1 MRTAINLLPH
11 SFRRQQILGKR
22 VMQWTSIISAVL
34 VTGWGWHWYEMREDR
49 QLIQQLETLSREHA
63 PTQAML
69 KQLVDMRQQL
79 KELEQLET
87 VAKELDYQRNA
98 LTLLGVLS
106 DSVQKTKGRLRV
118 TKFEVNNFQSG
129 QGASDSMAKTA
140 GLTIGGVSL
149 DNPAVGELLV
159 RLQKS
164 GLFRRADLITL
175 KEREDKDAVL
185 RDYEVRCE
193 F

>member
-1 MRTAINLLPH
+1 
-11 SFRRQQILGKR
+11 
-22 VMQWTSIISAVL
+22 MQWTSIISAVL

-87 VAKELDYQRNA
+87 VARELDCQRNA